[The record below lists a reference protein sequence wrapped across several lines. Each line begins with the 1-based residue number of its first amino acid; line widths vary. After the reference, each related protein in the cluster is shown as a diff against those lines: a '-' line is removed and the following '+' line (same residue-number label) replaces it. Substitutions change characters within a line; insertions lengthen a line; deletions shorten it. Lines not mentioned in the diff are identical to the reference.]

1 MAYSIET
8 LGDIIK
14 EYAQKQKL
22 ISEQVKLL
30 KKKLKSESPVVIEN
44 FKLPKSSSLAKK
56 TSVIQKSSVKLK

>member
-14 EYAQKQKL
+14 EYAQKQKM
-22 ISEQVKLL
+22 ISEQVKYL

-44 FKLPKSSSLAKK
+44 LKLPKSSS
-56 TSVIQKSSVKLK
+56 